1 MAAGP
6 GEAPDTDVGPA
17 TTDGPTGP
25 SLTTDTEDDAEHVE
39 ENDLND
45 FSDDLDFT
53 DLRAEDLDY
62 EFEDLS
68 HEQERVY
75 QFDNHVLT
83 ITEPIALNK
92 QRNGSH
98 KVLDSRGVSFDIY
111 PKWNYIAW
119 KSKDGQP
126 HFTED

>member
-6 GEAPDTDVGPA
+6 QETETDGPS
-17 TTDGPTGP
+17 TSTGPTGP
-25 SLTTDTEDDAEHVE
+25 TPDHDDAADTYEEH
-39 ENDLND
+39 DLND
-45 FSDDLDFT
+45 LEPNLDFT
-53 DLRAEDLDY
+53 DLRAEDLDH

-83 ITEPIALNK
+83 IEDPIALNE
-92 QRNGSH
+92 QRDGSH
-98 KVLDSRGVSFDIY
+98 SVLDSRGVSYDIY

-119 KSKDGQP
+119 KSAEGQP